1 MSAVALPQSDKAH
14 LWHPFTQ
21 MRDWCDPSHQPLVL
35 VEGRGS
41 TLIDAQ
47 GREYLD
53 GNSSIWTNIHGH
65 SHPHIVR
72 AIQTQ
77 AAKLAHSSFLGL
89 TNEPAIRLAEKLV
102 ALFPPETLTR
112 VFYSDDG
119 STAIEVAL
127 KMAVQF
133 HQLTGHPERSR
144 FAAFDHAYHGDTSGA
159 ASLGGIAAFQD
170 RFASISFPVVRVA
183 NLLELEALDR
193 QTTESLAGIVIEPLI
208 QGAGGM
214 RTWPEGLLRDL
225 RAWCDRHGVFLI
237 LDEVMTGFG
246 RTGQMFACQQED
258 VVPDFLALAK
268 GLTGGTMPLAA
279 TLTTERVFAAFLGDY
294 AEMKTLFYGHSYC
307 GNPLGCAA
315 ALASLEVFAEERTLE
330 NLQPKIRQLGELL
343 CALAG
348 EPHVG
353 AVRQCGFIAGL
364 DVVRADGT
372 PYPWQ
377 EQTGARI
384 CLAARGHGLLTRPI
398 RDTLVLM
405 PPLCFTMDE
414 LARAVAALRSAI
426 REVCG

>member
-1 MSAVALPQSDKAH
+1 MSVDALQQSDKAH

-21 MRDWCDPSHQPLVL
+21 MRDWCDPSHEPLVL

-41 TLIDAQ
+41 TLIDAH

-65 SHPHIVR
+65 SHPRLVR
-72 AIQTQ
+72 AIQEQ
-77 AAKLAHSSFLGL
+77 AAKLAHSSFLGF

-144 FAAFDHAYHGDTSGA
+144 FAAFEHAYHGDTSGA

-214 RTWPEGLLRDL
+214 RTWPGGLLRDL
-225 RAWCDRHGVFLI
+225 REWCDRHGVFLI

-246 RTGQMFACQQED
+246 RTGKMFACQQED

-268 GLTGGTMPLAA
+268 GLSGGTMPLAA

-315 ALASLEVFAEERTLE
+315 ALASLEVFEDECTLE

-343 CALAG
+343 CDLAA

-377 EQTGARI
+377 DQTGARI
-384 CLAARGHGLLTRPI
+384 CLAARRHGLLTRPI

-405 PPLCFTMDE
+405 PPLCFTTEE
-414 LARAVAALRSAI
+414 LTRAVAALRSAI